1 MITEVFIMEEKNKNS
16 LLTQKGSDAVQLS
29 DELLDVTGG
38 IGDIA
43 MGHVLIIDH
52 DVSDRRPSDEAGN
65 DVQTATGGHKPPAS
79 GFDGDLSF

>member
-16 LLTQKGSDAVQLS
+16 LLTQKGSDDVQLS

-43 MGHVLIIDH
+43 MGDVFLDH
-52 DVSDRRPSDEAGN
+52 VSDHRPSDEAGD